1 VLLLQGE
8 QGSAKSS
15 AERLLRAL
23 VDPSVAPLRTTP
35 RNEHDLFI
43 AATSAWVIA
52 LDNISNLQP
61 WLSDALC
68 RLSTGGGFSTRT
80 LYENREQELF
90 DATRPLVAN
99 GIADVATWPD
109 LLDRGIIV
117 PLPHIPDEERKP
129 ETELWAAF
137 ERARPAILGAL
148 FNAVAG
154 ALGAVSS
161 LRLERMPRMADFAL
175 WVTAAEDALGWEAG
189 AFMDA
194 YTGNRKEATETA
206 FEADPVAEAVRAFM
220 EKRTEWTGTAGELW
234 KELSGLVD
242 EEVRHTKAWPGAPNA
257 LSGRLK
263 RLAPALRGIGVEYGE
278 DREGKSGARRKKLTK
293 TMDAKDRQNRQSR
306 QPNEKSAKESLM
318 QADGSAD
325 DLGGAD
331 DAIVGADDNT
341 TEDRR
346 GETLIDKPDWAA
358 SDDADSSDGNLRP
371 DSKETSS
378 WANDPMRTYPMGG
391 SS

>member
-99 GIADVATWPD
+99 GIADVATRPD

-358 SDDADSSDGNLRP
+358 SDDADSSDGNIATRF
-371 DSKETSS
+371 
-378 WANDPMRTYPMGG
+378 
-391 SS
+391 